1 MDQATI
7 DTYNQLAKEYDDET
21 TGFWDKFPRT
31 ILDRFVE
38 SVKGKKVLDIGSGP
52 GRDGLILQDYGM
64 NVTCLDASKVMV
76 DLCAK
81 QGLNAVAADFSKLP
95 FEDVSFDGAWAYT
108 ALLHVSKQEIDQCL
122 QEIRRVLR
130 SGGILGLGMIAGDTE
145 GYRDNMGEG
154 CLRWFSYYTEQELR
168 DLLQKNGFE
177 VTYFETFK
185 PGKRDYLNF
194 VARKI
199 KSTTMS

>member
-7 DTYNQLAKEYDDET
+7 DTYDKLAKEYDDET
-21 TGFWDKFPRT
+21 VGFWDKFPRT

-52 GRDGLILQDYGM
+52 GRDGLILQNYGM
-64 NVTCLDASKVMV
+64 EVTCLDASQKMV
-76 DLCAK
+76 DLCLER
-81 QGLNAVAADFSKLP
+81 GLNAVVGDFCQLEFAD
-95 FEDVSFDGAWAYT
+95 ESFDGVWAYT
-108 ALLHVSKQEIDQCL
+108 ALLHVPKQEIDQCL
-122 QEIRRVLR
+122 QEIWRVLK
-130 SGGILGLGMIAGDTE
+130 SGGILGLGMIAGDSE

-154 CLRWFSYYTEQELR
+154 CSRWFSYYSEQELR
-168 DLLQKNGFE
+168 DLLEKNGFA
-177 VTYFETFK
+177 VTYFEKFK